1 MRHIIR
7 LSGQRSR
14 DAKTFSSKVSR
25 LISAGAIV
33 LVAWALAGC
42 GDRTIQISLVPT
54 HGGIHPRMVR
64 KSSHWFVHNRVAIVN
79 ISGMLMDGSVGGLFG
94 AGHNPVS
101 DLKQTLNRIEQDP
114 RVKAVILR
122 MNTPGGTV
130 TSSAMMYHEIL
141 AFKRKTHLPV
151 IASMMDVCASGG
163 YYVSCAADYQMAYPT
178 TITGS
183 IGVIVQMFNF
193 HHALHYLGI
202 QAPVFVSG
210 PNKDTGSPFHAM
222 TPENRKIIQGFVTQF
237 YARFRRIVEQSHP
250 DVKPGNWPKLTDGRP
265 VTGEDAFHDHL
276 INGLG
281 GLESA
286 ITLAK
291 TMAHIHHANVVLYTR
306 PSQSSG
312 SIYAR
317 ANMPAPRAK
326 QFNLMNLN
334 LNGADMTALLHPNFL
349 YMWQ

>member
-1 MRHIIR
+1 MLQIYKILGH
-7 LSGQRSR
+7 
-14 DAKTFSSKVSR
+14 AKH
-25 LISAGAIV
+25 LILRTGRF
-33 LVAWALAGC
+33 LVAGGVCFSLLVLAGC
-42 GDRTIQISLVPT
+42 SDRTIQISLVPT
-54 HGGIHPRMVR
+54 HGGIHPRMVK
-64 KSSHWFVHNRVAIVN
+64 KSSHWFVSNRIAIVN

-94 AGHNPVS
+94 GGHNPVS
-101 DLKQTLNRIEQDP
+101 DLQQTLTNIEHDP
-114 RVKAVILR
+114 RVKAVVLR

-141 AFKRKTHLPV
+141 AFRRKTHLPV

-183 IGVIVQMFNF
+183 IGVIVQLFNF
-193 HHALHYLGI
+193 HRTLRYLGV

-210 PNKDTGSPFHAM
+210 PNKDTASPFHAM
-222 TPENRKIIQGFVTQF
+222 TPENKKIIQGFVTQF
-237 YARFRRIVEQSHP
+237 YARFLNIVKKSHLE
-250 DVKPGNWPKLTDGRP
+250 VSARNWPKLTDGRP

-286 ITLAK
+286 LKLAK
-291 TMAHIHHANVVLYTR
+291 KMAHIRHANVVIYKR
-306 PSQSSG
+306 YSQSSG
-312 SIYAR
+312 SIYAHS
-317 ANMPAPRAK
+317 NMPAPRG
-326 QFNLMNLN
+326 QQVNLMNLN
-334 LNGADMTALLHPNFL
+334 LSGADMSSLLHPNFF

>member
-1 MRHIIR
+1 MLQIYKILGH
-7 LSGQRSR
+7 
-14 DAKTFSSKVSR
+14 AKH
-25 LISAGAIV
+25 LILRTGRF
-33 LVAWALAGC
+33 LVAGGVCFSLLVLAGC
-42 GDRTIQISLVPT
+42 SDRTIQISLVPT
-54 HGGIHPRMVR
+54 HGGIHPRMVK
-64 KSSHWFVHNRVAIVN
+64 KSSHWFVSNRIAIVN

-94 AGHNPVS
+94 GGHNPVS
-101 DLKQTLNRIEQDP
+101 DLQQTLTNIEHDP
-114 RVKAVILR
+114 RVKAVVLR

-141 AFKRKTHLPV
+141 AFRRKTHLPV

-183 IGVIVQMFNF
+183 IGVIVQLFNF
-193 HHALHYLGI
+193 HRTLRYLGV

-210 PNKDTGSPFHAM
+210 PNKDTASPFHAM
-222 TPENRKIIQGFVTQF
+222 TPENKKIIQGFVTQF
-237 YARFRRIVEQSHP
+237 YARFLNIVKKSHLE
-250 DVKPGNWPKLTDGRP
+250 VSARNWPKLTDGRP

-286 ITLAK
+286 LKLAK
-291 TMAHIHHANVVLYTR
+291 KMAHIRHANVVIYKR
-306 PSQSSG
+306 YSQSSG
-312 SIYAR
+312 SIYAHG
-317 ANMPAPRAK
+317 NMPAPRG
-326 QFNLMNLN
+326 QQVNLMNLN
-334 LNGADMTALLHPNFL
+334 LSGADMSSLLHPNFF

>member
-1 MRHIIR
+1 M
-7 LSGQRSR
+7 LKSL
-14 DAKTFSSKVSR
+14 TVSSCARR
-25 LISAGAIV
+25 LISRAGRQF
-33 LVAWALAGC
+33 LAGGLVLSLLVLTGC
-42 GDRTIQISLVPT
+42 ADRTIQISLVPT
-54 HGGIHPRMVR
+54 HGGIHPRMVK
-64 KSSHWFVHNRVAIVN
+64 KSTHWFVSNRIAIVN
-79 ISGMLMDGSVGGLFG
+79 ISGMLMDGSAGGLFG
-94 AGHNPVS
+94 GGHNPVS
-101 DLKQTLNRIEQDP
+101 DLKETLANIEHDP
-114 RVKAVILR
+114 RVKAVVLR

-130 TSSAMMYHEIL
+130 TASAMMYHELL

-183 IGVIVQMFNF
+183 IGVIVQLFNF
-193 HHALHYLGI
+193 HRTLRYLGV

-210 PNKDTGSPFHAM
+210 PNKDTASPFHAM

-237 YARFRRIVEQSHP
+237 YARFLNIVKHSHP
-250 DVKPGNWPKLTDGRP
+250 DVNAADWPTLTDGRP

-286 ITLAK
+286 IKLAK
-291 TMAHIHHANVVLYTR
+291 QMAHIRHANVVLYR
-306 PSQSSG
+306 RDSQSSG

-317 ANMPAPRAK
+317 DNMPAPRG
-326 QFNLMNLN
+326 QQVNLMNLN
-334 LNGADMTALLHPNFL
+334 LGGADMSSLLHPNFF

>member
-1 MRHIIR
+1 MLKTYNI
-7 LSGQRSR
+7 SG
-14 DAKTFSSKVSR
+14 
-25 LISAGAIV
+25 SAEHWTSFFGRCFLTGSLCLV
-33 LVAWALAGC
+33 LLALAGC
-42 GDRTIQISLVPT
+42 SNRTIQISLVPT
-54 HGGIHPRMVR
+54 HGGIHPRIV
-64 KSSHWFVHNRVAIVN
+64 KASAHWFVNNRIAIVN
-79 ISGMLMDGSVGGLFG
+79 ISGMLMDGTAGGLLG
-94 AGHNPVS
+94 GGHNPVS
-101 DLKQTLNRIEQDP
+101 DLKETLANIQRDP
-114 RVKAVILR
+114 RVKAVVLR

-183 IGVIVQMFNF
+183 IGVIVQLFNF
-193 HHALHYLGI
+193 HRTLRYLGV

-210 PNKDTGSPFHAM
+210 PNKDTASPFHAM
-222 TPENRKIIQGFVTQF
+222 TPENKKIIQGFVTQF
-237 YARFRRIVEQSHP
+237 YARFRNIVKTSHP
-250 DVKPGNWPKLTDGRP
+250 QVNPKNWPKLTDGRP

-286 ITLAK
+286 IKLAK
-291 TMAHIHHANVVLYTR
+291 KMAHIHHANVVLYR
-306 PSQSSG
+306 RYSQSSG

-317 ANMPAPRAK
+317 SNMPAPQSR
-326 QFNLMNLN
+326 QVNLMNLN
-334 LNGADMTALLHPNFL
+334 LGGADVSALLHPNFF

>member
-1 MRHIIR
+1 MRQTDT
-7 LSGQRSR
+7 LSGRAR
-14 DAKTFSSKVSR
+14 KLMIRTGRVAV
-25 LISAGAIV
+25 AGG
-33 LVAWALAGC
+33 LLLSLLALTGC
-42 GDRTIQISLVPT
+42 SNRTIQISLVPT
-54 HGGIHPRMVR
+54 RGGIHPRMVR
-64 KSSHWFVHNRVAIVN
+64 KSSHWFVNNRIAIVN
-79 ISGMLMDGSVGGLFG
+79 ISGMLMDGSAGGLLG
-94 AGHNPVS
+94 GGHNPVS
-101 DLKQTLNRIEQDP
+101 DLKETLTRIEHDS
-114 RVKAVILR
+114 RVKAVVLR

-141 AFKRKTHLPV
+141 AFRRKTHMPV

-163 YYVSCAADYQMAYPT
+163 YYVSCAASYQMAYPT

-183 IGVIVQMFNF
+183 IGVIVQLFNF
-193 HHALHYLGI
+193 HRTLRYLGV

-210 PNKDTGSPFHAM
+210 PNKDTASPFHAM
-222 TPENRKIIQGFVTQF
+222 TPENKRIIQGFVSQF
-237 YARFRRIVEQSHP
+237 YARFLKIVKKTHP
-250 DVKPGNWPKLTDGRP
+250 AVNPMDWPELTDGRP

-286 ITLAK
+286 IKLAK
-291 TMAHIHHANVVLYTR
+291 KMAHIRHANVVIYKR
-306 PSQSSG
+306 YSQSSG

-317 ANMPAPRAK
+317 SNMPPPRST

-334 LNGADMTALLHPNFL
+334 LDGADMSALLHPNFF